1 MNFNDDAAMRKSNMK
16 IWVALVC
23 LMVSVAANAQALKGS
38 YFLDSSLNRHELNPA
53 FAPRAGYFQLLGVGN
68 LGTYMGTN
76 IDMPSLLYPKD
87 GKLLTFLHPDV
98 SMKQFD
104 RAFPNH
110 PNFDIEA
117 SATLL
122 GFGFYTKRKG
132 FWTFDLDFKATYDM
146 DIPGDLFRFIKNGTG
161 ESGGSYN
168 IGNFNVYST
177 TGIQASLGFSKN
189 IMKSLRVGV
198 KARVIAPFQYS
209 ALNLENVRLTAT
221 EDKWEFLTEGYAHI
235 AAQGLE
241 ITIPEG
247 DETSPS
253 ASFDLNDC
261 VNGGVI
267 AGLGCSFDLG
277 VEYVLEVGSIFD
289 GLSVSAAVTD
299 LGLIRYKP
307 SAVNSYV
314 TKGKVEWG
322 GFRDVS
328 VEGDMDISS
337 LVSGFLDEA
346 QEDLVNLSKMD
357 NGSGLVRS
365 TMPRVHVGVEMPF
378 LRRSMSV
385 GLLYSMR
392 KSHSYSRNELTLSY
406 NLTPCKWFAM
416 GLNYSFL
423 NTAKTMGFIFEFT
436 PRVGPAFYFGWD
448 YMPSEYAPL
457 GPDFE
462 LRRLPTAFR
471 YSFNC
476 GLAFQTGGKT
486 TKKPKNKR

>member
-1 MNFNDDAAMRKSNMK
+1 MK
-16 IWVALVC
+16 KINIKILVALVG
-23 LMVSVAANAQALKGS
+23 LIASAAANAQALKGS

-53 FAPRAGYFQLLGVGN
+53 FAPRAGYFQLLGIGN
-68 LGTYMGTN
+68 SGVYMGTN
-76 IDMPSLLYPKD
+76 VDMPSLLYPKD

-117 SATLL
+117 STTLL

-132 FWTFDLDFKATYDM
+132 FWTFDLDFKATCDM

-221 EDKWEFLTEGYAHI
+221 EDKWEILTEGYAHV
-235 AAQGLE
+235 AAQGLDISVPADE
-241 ITIPEG
+241 AVPEV
-247 DETSPS
+247 
-253 ASFDLNDC
+253 SFDKYGFVTNY
-261 VNGGVI
+261 GI
-267 AGLGCSFDLG
+267 AGLGCSFDIG
-277 VEYVLEVGSIFD
+277 FEYVLNIGSVFD

-299 LGLIRYKP
+299 LGGVRYKP
-307 SAVNSYV
+307 GAVSSYS
-314 TKGKVEWG
+314 TKGKVEWKG
-322 GFRDVS
+322 LRDIS
-328 VEGDMDISS
+328 VEGDVDIAGM
-337 LVSGFLDEA
+337 VSDFMEDA
-346 QEDLVNLSKMD
+346 QAGLVNLSELDDSK
-357 NGSGLVRS
+357 GLVRS

-378 LRRSMSV
+378 LKKSMSV

-406 NLTPCKWFAM
+406 NLTPCKWFAL

-423 NTAKTMGFIFEFT
+423 NTARTMGFIFELT
-436 PRVGPAFYFGWD
+436 PRIGPAIYFGCD
-448 YMPSEYAPL
+448 YLPVSFASVGSEYGYVKVPL
-457 GPDFE
+457 
-462 LRRLPTAFR
+462 AFR
-471 YSFNC
+471 TNFNI
-476 GLAFQTGGKT
+476 GIALQTGGKA